1 MARKFCNAQTI
12 QKLLALGD
20 EKISPFTIPS
30 LAVHSSSFLVLFIL
44 AYGIATP
51 GGIFMPSIMVSVILF
66 SKNICTWDTF
76 FGDTSFACNVKV
88 KRKLCSFWRILPWNN
103 TDVLRF
109 WCKLCQGSHN
119 AIRKISA
126 FESVPEQQSSTGV
139 ISYLQEVWNVP
150 NMVHLTVNMIL
161 LSVNTKISI
170 YIRIL
175 KWWSTSLM
183 VHSSYEEK

>member
-1 MARKFCNAQTI
+1 MARKFCNVQTI

-30 LAVHSSSFLVLFIL
+30 LALHSSSFLVLFTL

-51 GGIFMPSIMVSVILF
+51 GGIFMPSIMVSVIFF

-88 KRKLCSFWRILPWNN
+88 KRKLCSFWHMLPWNN
-103 TDVLRF
+103 TDFLRF
-109 WCKLCQGSHN
+109 WCKLCQGFHN
-119 AIRKISA
+119 GIRKISA
-126 FESVPEQQSSTGV
+126 FESDPEQQSSTDV

-161 LSVNTKISI
+161 LSLNTIFY

-175 KWWSTSLM
+175 KWWNTSLM
-183 VHSSYEEK
+183 VVHTSYEEK

>member
-30 LAVHSSSFLVLFIL
+30 LAVHSSSFLVLFTL

-109 WCKLCQGSHN
+109 SQW
-119 AIRKISA
+119 IRKISA

-161 LSVNTKISI
+161 LSVNTKFSI